1 MVPERSLSFS
11 YAPPSRSARRA
22 RVRCNNRVAV
32 SQAGFTLLEILTAM
46 ALFFMVAGILV
57 SGVAQAIRVAEVGS
71 TESANARDQAMRLAW
86 FRETIGL
93 SVLPPPT
100 SRLDPPPPLVGDA
113 RSVEGL
119 SINVPNAKTHGPTR
133 YKFEVVFSA
142 DSGESQLR
150 LESRENVPDLLKDG
164 ASSGVLASWRG
175 SEGRFFFLD
184 EENNWQER
192 WPAANAGSNRSSKNA
207 PLVSPLPKAI
217 ELRYAS
223 PAQSVVVAIQDRSIP
238 PPSLAEL
245 MK

>member
-1 MVPERSLSFS
+1 
-11 YAPPSRSARRA
+11 
-22 RVRCNNRVAV
+22 
-32 SQAGFTLLEILTAM
+32 M

-175 SEGRFFFLD
+175 AEGRFFFLD
-184 EENNWQER
+184 EDGVWQDQ
-192 WPAANAGSNRSSKNA
+192 WPARGKPVAARSTGA
-207 PLVSPLPKAI
+207 PLRSELPLAI
-217 ELRYAS
+217 EFKYGL
-223 PAQSVVVAIQDRSIP
+223 PAKSVLVAIQDRALP
-238 PPSLAEL
+238 PPTLSEL
-245 MK
+245 SK